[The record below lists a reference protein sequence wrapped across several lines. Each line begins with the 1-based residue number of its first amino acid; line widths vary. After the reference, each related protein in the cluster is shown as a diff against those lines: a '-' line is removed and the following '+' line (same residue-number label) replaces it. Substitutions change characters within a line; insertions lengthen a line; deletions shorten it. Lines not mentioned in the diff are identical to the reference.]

1 MAEEQGKRRP
11 RRRRKGKKPSDLPR
25 AYVLIGMPGSGK
37 SALGRRVARLLDWEF
52 IDTDDVLAKMVGM
65 TVGELSQTV
74 SNEEFRRREEEA
86 VLSIGRGKKII
97 ATGGSVVY
105 GKRAMQ
111 HLKQIGTVI
120 YLDLPLW
127 MLIRRIGDTTEKR
140 GVILK
145 KGQSLGDLFHER
157 KSLYK
162 RYADIEFQTF
172 KLSPG
177 KSSRLMANLIRFMED
192 DGSRTKDMVVTEESR
207 EVTNGRKS

>member
-1 MAEEQGKRRP
+1 MAEEQGKRRR
-11 RRRRKGKKPSDLPR
+11 RRRRKPKKTADLPR

-37 SALGRRVARLLDWEF
+37 SALGRRVARLLDWDF
-52 IDTDDVLAKMVGM
+52 IDTDNVLAERAGM
-65 TVGELSQTV
+65 TVGELSSSV

-86 VLSIGRGKKII
+86 VLSIPRGRKII

-105 GKRAMQ
+105 GRRAMQ
-111 HLKQIGTVI
+111 HLKQIGTII

-127 MLIRRIGDTTEKR
+127 MLVRRIGDTTQKR

-145 KGQSLGDLFHER
+145 PGQTIGDIFHER
-157 KSLYK
+157 KGLYK

-177 KSSRLMANLIRFMED
+177 KSSRLLANVIRFMED
-192 DGSRTKDMVVTEESR
+192 DGSPKPQKIAKEKTREGKD
-207 EVTNGRKS
+207 GQ